1 MNIILL
7 FVGSISLPRMV
18 GSYYNITDKNKE
30 MQFRL
35 GFINFMSLIRISDWY
50 NCL

>member
-7 FVGSISLPRMV
+7 FVGSISLTRSE

-30 MQFRL
+30 MRFGL
-35 GFINFMSLIRISDWY
+35 DINFITLLCI
-50 NCL
+50 L